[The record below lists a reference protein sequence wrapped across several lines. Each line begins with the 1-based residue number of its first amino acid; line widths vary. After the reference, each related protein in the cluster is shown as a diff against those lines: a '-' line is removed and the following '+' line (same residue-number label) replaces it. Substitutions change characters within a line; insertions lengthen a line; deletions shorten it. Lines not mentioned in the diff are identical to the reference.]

1 MDPARPGGC
10 AADVQKRSSNVI
22 RIPTLRQTK
31 DSQDRQPNDSF
42 FRVARD
48 DFFDPSGFIWPFAD
62 HQPGQIKIM
71 ITIKIKIRVERKGQK
86 LRTVRQR

>member
-48 DFFDPSGFIWPFAD
+48 DFFDPSGFHLALRGSSTRAD
-62 HQPGQIKIM
+62 QDYDYD
-71 ITIKIKIRVERKGQK
+71 
-86 LRTVRQR
+86 